1 MDDGEVALAAKF
13 EELHL
18 EAVSHGVEWLRRAL
32 SDMLSSELRAL
43 AAVGGVET
51 RPDNK
56 WLTVA
61 ELRSALMKVLLPP
74 SEARGCKML
83 QDNARLCVIS
93 KIKRNGIRHTW
104 HHGTKLFW
112 AIYVGVSRIK

>member
-1 MDDGEVALAAKF
+1 MDDRWAAKL
-13 EELHL
+13 EELRVG
-18 EAVSHGVEWLRRAL
+18 AVSHGVEWLRSAL
-32 SDMLSSELRAL
+32 SELFRDELRPL
-43 AAVGGVET
+43 AAAGGVET